1 MRYGIENNYDDKS
14 TCTQLGYSR
23 ISQAQSSSL
32 NDTVQ
37 EIFIYPNPVRDE
49 LNFTHNENTVLFHI
63 IVQDIAGRIVIHL
76 KQSNSTIPD
85 KLDVSILETGIYT
98 ITFSGHNG
106 FQHTSKFAIIK

>member
-1 MRYGIENNYDDKS
+1 MMTKTIFAPRDYYSVYKS
-14 TCTQLGYSR
+14 CN
-23 ISQAQSSSL
+23 SSHPRPMSKASAS
-32 NDTVQ
+32 
-37 EIFIYPNPVRDE
+37 VRWLSDE
-49 LNFTHNENTVLFHI
+49 DEKG
-63 IVQDIAGRIVIHL
+63 GRIVIHL